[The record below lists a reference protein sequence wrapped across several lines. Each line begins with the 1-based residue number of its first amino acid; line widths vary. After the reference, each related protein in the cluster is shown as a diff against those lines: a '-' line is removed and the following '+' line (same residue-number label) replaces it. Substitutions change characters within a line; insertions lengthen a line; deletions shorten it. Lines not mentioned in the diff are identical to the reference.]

1 MRETAKSRG
10 KRAQPAETER
20 FRNLRAQLM
29 GMLELR
35 SDAGDDEI
43 REMIHTLVLRGTRAA
58 GISVAE
64 QVELSEKLFSS
75 VRGLDILQELI
86 DDPGVTEIMVNGP
99 DCIFIERGG
108 QISRLPGRFESAEKL
123 LDLIVRIV
131 GQNNRVLNEQN
142 PIADARLPDG
152 SRVNAVAAPAAIGG
166 PILTIRKFPERPI
179 GMEEL
184 ILRNSITAEAA
195 CDLER
200 YVKAGYSVII
210 GGGTSAGKTTFLNA
224 LSNYVPRGERLIT
237 IEDNAELQIQGCE
250 NLVRLEAKS
259 ANMEG
264 NREITIRDLIRS
276 ALRMRPDRIIVGEV
290 RSGEAADLL
299 QALNTGHD
307 GSMSTI
313 HANSAEDVLIRLE
326 TLCMMAL
333 PIPLHA
339 VRRQIL
345 SGVDLVV
352 HLGRL
357 RDRSRRVLEIAELEG
372 MKDGEI
378 LTNCLYRFSDERRE
392 LVRTGEL
399 KHTLKLMR
407 NGG

>member
-29 GMLELR
+29 EMLELR

-43 REMIHTLVLRGTRAA
+43 REMIHTLVLRGTRSA

-108 QISRLPGRFESAEKL
+108 LISRLPRRFESAEKL

-152 SRVNAVAAPAAIGG
+152 SRVNAVTAPAAIGG

-195 CDLER
+195 RDLER

>member
-20 FRNLRAQLM
+20 FRTLRAQLM
-29 GMLELR
+29 EMLELR

-43 REMIHTLVLRGTRAA
+43 REMIHTLVLRGTRSA

-108 QISRLPGRFESAEKL
+108 LISRLPRRFESAEKL

-152 SRVNAVAAPAAIGG
+152 SRVNAVTAPAAIGG

-195 CDLER
+195 RDLER

-264 NREITIRDLIRS
+264 NKEITIRDLIRS

-372 MKDGEI
+372 MKDGGI
-378 LTNCLYRFSDERRE
+378 LTNCLYRFSDERQE

-399 KHTLKLMR
+399 KHTLKLVR